1 MDSLL
6 KLLSDGLFNYTVS
19 NVVVG
24 GALIGA
30 ITGLIGSYALLRKQS
45 LMGDAMSHA
54 ALPGIVLIFIL
65 TAGLKTPFILLIGA
79 FASAWLG
86 ALLVS
91 LVTSRTRIKQDSGLG
106 LVLAVF
112 FGFGLALLSWVQR
125 NFQAGQGAQ
134 AGLDKYLFGKAAAI
148 VTQDLIMM
156 VSVGVLILIL
166 SLAFWKEFKLLI
178 FDRDFAFTL
187 GYPVKVLDVALTS
200 LLVLGIVVGLQVVG
214 VVLMA
219 AMIVAPAAAARQ
231 WTDRL
236 NVMIVLS
243 SLFGALSGAVGALI
257 SALGRGL
264 STGPVIVL
272 VASAIAVLSLFLAPK
287 RGLVWDWIRRR
298 QNRRHLG
305 TQRLLEVLY
314 ESSTNRKSFREP
326 QPFEQIQA
334 ALPIHNVRQELD
346 DLAANGLVI
355 QLPGQLWALTEEGVK
370 SAVQQTEQ
378 TANEPLNKE
387 AQAL

>member
-1 MDSLL
+1 MASITQLIV
-6 KLLSDGLFNYTVS
+6 DGLLDYTVR
-19 NVVVG
+19 NVVLG

-30 ITGLIGSYALLRKQS
+30 TTGFIGSYALLRKQS

-54 ALPGIVLIFIL
+54 ALPGIVIIFIV
-65 TAGLKTPFILLIGA
+65 TAGLRTPFVLLVGA

-125 NFQAGQGAQ
+125 HFQGGQGAQ
-134 AGLDKYLFGKAAAI
+134 AGLDNYLFGTAAAI
-148 VTQDLIMM
+148 VLQDIIVMA
-156 VSVGVLILIL
+156 SV
-166 SLAFWKEFKLLI
+166 SLAILVISLLFWKEFKLLI

-187 GYPVKVLDVALTS
+187 GYPIRALDILLTS

-219 AMIVAPAAAARQ
+219 AMIVAPPAAARQ

-236 NVMIVLS
+236 NLMIVLS
-243 SLFGALSGAVGALI
+243 AGFGALAGVVGALI
-257 SALGRGL
+257 SASGRGL

-272 VASAIAVLSLFLAPK
+272 VASAIAVFSLFFAPN
-287 RGLVWDWIRRR
+287 RGLVWDWLRQRRNRRR
-298 QNRRHLG
+298 LG
-305 TQRLLEVLY
+305 AQRLLEVLY
-314 ESSTNRKSFREP
+314 EAATTHNNLKQP
-326 QPFEQIQA
+326 QSLGQLQA
-334 ALPIHNVRQELD
+334 ALPIHDIQQELD
-346 DLAANGLVI
+346 LLAANGMI
-355 QLPGQLWALTEEGVK
+355 AKLPDQQWALTDKGAALAK
-370 SAVQQTEQ
+370 QQSQATH
-378 TANEPLNKE
+378 NEPLNQE
-387 AQAL
+387 AQTL